1 MRHKVSAFLCSFY
14 KLRCREKRNYYF
26 LPWTSSETVNF
37 LRPFARRA
45 ANTRRPLAVCI
56 RWRKPCLLFLL
67 RLWGWNVL
75 FIFCYAIFL
84 FFWYT
89 YHRAGKVSTNHFK
102 VGLVS
107 NLGLSL
113 RFEAPSHFGV
123 QSYENFC
130 EWTKFVAWKVVS
142 FSVLGISVLLLC
154 YLFYLFVSMIALG
167 DYKSALKRLACSAMS
182 SASSK

>member
-1 MRHKVSAFLCSFY
+1 MNFVRNGQLLATFCTTSCQYATAISSLHTLTETMLVVSLTIVGLECSFH
-14 KLRCREKRNYYF
+14 F
-26 LPWTSSETVNF
+26 
-37 LRPFARRA
+37 
-45 ANTRRPLAVCI
+45 
-56 RWRKPCLLFLL
+56 
-67 RLWGWNVL
+67 
-75 FIFCYAIFL
+75 FCYAIFL

-167 DYKSALKRLACSAMS
+167 DYKPVLKRLACSAMS

>member
-1 MRHKVSAFLCSFY
+1 MNFVRNGQLLATFCTTSCQYATAISSLHTLTETMLVVSLTIVGLECSFH
-14 KLRCREKRNYYF
+14 
-26 LPWTSSETVNF
+26 
-37 LRPFARRA
+37 
-45 ANTRRPLAVCI
+45 
-56 RWRKPCLLFLL
+56 FLL
-67 RLWGWNVL
+67 
-75 FIFCYAIFL
+75 CYF
-84 FFWYT
+84 FVFWYT

-107 NLGLSL
+107 NLGLSF
-113 RFEAPSHFGV
+113 RFETPSHFGV

-154 YLFYLFVSMIALG
+154 YLFYLFVSMIALE
-167 DYKSALKRLACSAMS
+167 DYKPVLKRLACSAMS

>member
-1 MRHKVSAFLCSFY
+1 MNFVRNGQLLATFCTTSCQYATAISSLHTLTETMLVVSLTIVGLECSFH
-14 KLRCREKRNYYF
+14 
-26 LPWTSSETVNF
+26 
-37 LRPFARRA
+37 
-45 ANTRRPLAVCI
+45 
-56 RWRKPCLLFLL
+56 FLL
-67 RLWGWNVL
+67 
-75 FIFCYAIFL
+75 CYF
-84 FFWYT
+84 FVFWYT

-130 EWTKFVAWKVVS
+130 EWAKFVAWKVVL
-142 FSVLGISVLLLC
+142 FSVLGISGLLIC
-154 YLFYLFVSMIALG
+154 YMYCSSVSMIAFARGRG
-167 DYKSALKRLACSAMS
+167 DYKPALKRLACSAMS